1 MSDNNSFLSNYTK
14 KDSEAAAS
22 APQKKESP
30 ATAPAEPSFK
40 YEQKSGFKKPAPKDP
55 KPPRTGDDSRK
66 KLITAIAAGGGA
78 LVILIVVLV
87 LVLGGGIKV
96 LDFTNG
102 KLSDAQ
108 LWANENGMI
117 ITTENA
123 YSDTVEEGYVIEQD
137 TPADSS
143 VKKGSFIKLTVSL
156 GHDLSV
162 TLQLPDLTAMTADE
176 VQKWADDNF
185 MTKVR
190 ITTEFSADVPQGKVI
205 RYEINDNT
213 VVDEIRRDTPV
224 YVIVSKGPETAAAT
238 VKVPD
243 FKTKS
248 LAECYTFA
256 TDNGLTLTV
265 KEEFDDYIPAGTIMS
280 QSVKA
285 DQMIATGSEIIL
297 VVSKGKMI
305 TVPDFSD
312 YTKEEATA
320 LAAGLG
326 LPVTITEKYSSSS
339 TGRLISQS
347 IEAGSIYEAGGL
359 LELTFSLGNKIVVA
373 SYVGQTRDLLET
385 WAKELNEQGAKI
397 TIKATEA
404 KSSQPRGT
412 VIFQDVANTSV
423 SYKSTITITVS
434 AGKVVYVP
442 DFVVDFASGYDQAI
456 TRDKAVAMCEEAGL
470 IPNFVM
476 ENSGAVLPGT
486 ICRQSLNAGTETS
499 EGTVITLVYTPTV
512 TVTVPGFVGKTV
524 AEAKKYMNQNLIV
537 FSGGDEDDAIVLA
550 QSVAQHS
557 TVASGSVITLTT
569 SPGATETE
577 PPKTS

>member
-14 KDSEAAAS
+14 KDSDTS
-22 APQKKESP
+22 ALVPQKESP
-30 ATAPAEPSFK
+30 AQVPAEPSFK

-55 KPPRTGDDSRK
+55 KPPRSGGDDSRK
-66 KLITAIAAGGGA
+66 KLVTAVAAGGGV

-87 LVLGGGIKV
+87 LLLGGGIDV
-96 LDFTNG
+96 RDFTNG

-123 YSDTVEEGYVIEQD
+123 YSDTVKEGYVIDQD
-137 TPADSS
+137 TEAGSK

-156 GHDLSV
+156 GPDLTV
-162 TLQLPDLTAMTADE
+162 TLPLPDLTAMTADE
-176 VQKWADDNF
+176 VQKWADDNL

-190 ITTEFSADVPQGKVI
+190 ITTEFSVDVAQGKVI

-213 VVDEIRRDTPV
+213 VVDEVRRDTPI

-256 TDNGLTLTV
+256 KDNGLVLTV
-265 KEEFDDYIPAGTIMS
+265 NEEYDDYVPAGTIMS

-305 TVPDFSD
+305 TVPDFSG
-312 YTKEEATA
+312 YTKEQAAA
-320 LAAGLG
+320 LAAELG
-326 LPVTITEKYSSSS
+326 LPVTVTEKYSGSS

-347 IEAGSIYEAGGL
+347 ITAGSIYEDGNL
-359 LELTFSLGNKIVVA
+359 LELEYSLGNKIVVA
-373 SYVGQTRDLLET
+373 SFVGQTRDALET
-385 WAKELNEQGAKI
+385 WAKGLNDQGAKI

-423 SYKSTITITVS
+423 GYKSTINITVS

-442 DFVVDFASGYDQAI
+442 DFITEGATGYDQVI
-456 TRDKAVAMCEEAGL
+456 TREKAIAMCEAAGL
-470 IPNFVM
+470 IPVFVQDN
-476 ENSGAVLPGT
+476 NSSAWPGM
-486 ICRQSLNAGTETS
+486 IYGQSLAAGTETS
-499 EGTVITLVYTPTV
+499 EGTKITLTFKPTV
-512 TVTVPGFVGKTV
+512 TVTVPNFAGKS
-524 AEAKKYMNQNLIV
+524 AADARAHLDKLDIV
-537 FSGGDEDDAIVLA
+537 FAGGIEDGTVIS
-550 QSVAQHS
+550 QSIAANS
-557 TVASGSVITLTT
+557 TVASGSVITLTM
-569 SPGATETE
+569 SAMPPAT
-577 PPKTS
+577 P